1 MTAHVSYLGKLIVN
15 VLSLRA
21 FVLIIEDV
29 LVVSGLLF
37 LVRG

>member
-1 MTAHVSYLGKLIVN
+1 MTAYVSYLGKRIVG
-15 VLSLRA
+15 VLSPRA